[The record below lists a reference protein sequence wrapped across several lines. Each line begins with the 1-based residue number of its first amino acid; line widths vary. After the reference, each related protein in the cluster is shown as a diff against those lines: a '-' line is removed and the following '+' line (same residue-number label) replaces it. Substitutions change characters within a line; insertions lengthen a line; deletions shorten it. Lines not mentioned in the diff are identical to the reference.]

1 MALSRLLTAMS
12 RYLQEPPFE
21 HGRPA
26 KLGVLI
32 VNLGTPDAPTPGAVR
47 RYLSEFLSDPRV
59 VEIPRFAWLPILH
72 GIILTTRPSRSAKK
86 YALIWG
92 KDGSPLLLHSIK
104 QRSLLQGL
112 LGQRLKALGL
122 PAELIQVELGMRYGS
137 PAIGGAMD
145 RLRAAGCERILVVPL
160 YPQYAA
166 STTASALDAVYS
178 HAQRMRRMP
187 ALRAIDG
194 FHDDPAYIKAL
205 AQGINDYWVKHG
217 RPDFLL
223 LSFHGLPR
231 RVLDQGDP
239 YHCLCHATMR
249 LLAQELGLDARQCA
263 ITFQSR
269 FGKAQWLTPYT
280 ADTLVKLAKEG
291 KARVDVAFPGFVAD
305 CLETLEEIG
314 IEGKRAFLGAGG
326 KDFHLIPCLDEHPLW
341 IAALAD
347 LVLRNLQ
354 GWLAPPPDPRAR
366 EMTQLRARALGA
378 SK

>member
-1 MALSRLLTAMS
+1 MPRFHA
-12 RYLQEPPFE
+12 EPPFE

-26 KLGVLI
+26 KLGVLL
-32 VNLGTPDAPTPGAVR
+32 VNLGTPDAPTASAVR
-47 RYLSEFLSDPRV
+47 RYLAEFLSDPRV

-72 GIILTTRPSRSAKK
+72 GLVLTIRPSRSAKK
-86 YALIWG
+86 YKLIWG
-92 KDGSPLLLHSIK
+92 KDGSPLLLHSMK

-112 LGQRLKALGL
+112 LGQRLKAAGL
-122 PAELIQVELGMRYGS
+122 PAEQVQVELGMRYGN
-137 PAIGGAMD
+137 PGIGGAMD
-145 RLRAAGCERILVVPL
+145 RLRTAGCERILVVPL

-166 STTASALDAVYS
+166 STTASALDAVY
-178 HAQRMRRMP
+178 AYTQRTRRMP

-217 RPDFLL
+217 RPDFLV

-231 RVLDQGDP
+231 RVLELGDP

-249 LLAQELGLDARQCA
+249 LLAEELGLDAKQCA

-269 FGKAQWLTPYT
+269 FGNAQWLQPYT
-280 ADTLVKLAKEG
+280 ADTLVALAKEG
-291 KARVDVAFPGFVAD
+291 KARVDVACPGFVAD

-314 IEGKRAFLGAGG
+314 IEGRQAFLGAGG

-347 LVLRNLQ
+347 LVMRNLQ
-354 GWLAPPPDPRAR
+354 GWLAPPPDAKAR
-366 EMTQLRARALGA
+366 EMTLLRARALGA